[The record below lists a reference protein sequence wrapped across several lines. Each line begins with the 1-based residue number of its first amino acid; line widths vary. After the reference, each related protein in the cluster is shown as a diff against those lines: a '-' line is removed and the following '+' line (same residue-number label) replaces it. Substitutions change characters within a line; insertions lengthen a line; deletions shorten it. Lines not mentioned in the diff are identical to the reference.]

1 MANLAL
7 KYRPQTFDDITE
19 QSIVVDMLKNICK
32 SDELENRNFLLI
44 GPAGTGKAQP
54 MYSKILTPNGFINM
68 GDVHIGQEVFTANG
82 NIGKVIGIYPQGVR
96 PIYEITLQD
105 RTKIRVSDEHLNV
118 CYRYNQDL
126 KRREDF
132 CMTTTELVGFNKSSR
147 FKLRVDIPK
156 VTWQSD
162 VTPIDPY
169 LLGALLGDGSLSSG
183 NFGFSNS
190 EPDVVDKVDKILR
203 RDWNKYLKKCNGDNV
218 DYDIANVHQA
228 YHKYTI
234 EYQGNSFTSLSDV
247 ADALSLAGYPKF
259 DSSTILRLCEGTATN
274 TLKQYPE
281 LAKELTCSIDPNYRN
296 WQEID
301 PLRAALAELKLTAKS
316 TEKHIPAEY
325 LYATED
331 IRLELLRGL
340 YDTDGYTDV
349 HGVTSYTTCS
359 DQLSEDFAFLVR
371 SLGIRDTIVDAP
383 SYYTHDGIRHCTG
396 TVAHTHNLK
405 IPNDMLYCSSA
416 KHLNRRKHR
425 QHEPMRNII
434 DIKYIGDEECQCIM
448 IDHPDHTYISDDFVP
463 THNTTSAR
471 IMANMLNNNV
481 GEPIEVDAAS
491 HSGVDS
497 IREIIQQ
504 AKAYPVGCKYKVFI
518 IDEVH
523 SLSQTAFQ
531 ALLKAFED
539 GVGRSIFILCTT
551 NPEKIPATIISRVQ
565 VFQLSKI
572 SLDGIISRLKYVL
585 DSEIKEGRHITYTDD
600 AVSFIAKLANGG
612 MRDSLTLLDKALTY
626 STDLTTENL
635 VCALNLPNYDDYF
648 KLLGACAKKDNTAI
662 TAIINSV
669 YNSGVNF
676 VKWFEGF
683 HGFVMNVVKYIF
695 LQDINET
702 TIPAHYKDKISKYTT
717 AHAAVCLKLAN
728 KLLQLNYELKS
739 TQYLQEVALTHL
751 CTIPKKEGH

>member
-7 KYRPQTFDDITE
+7 KYRPQTFEDVTE

-54 MYSKILTPNGFINM
+54 LYSKILTPNGFIQM
-68 GDVHIGQEVFTANG
+68 ADVEIGTKVFTANG
-82 NIGKVIGIYPQGVR
+82 NIGRVTEIYPQGIR
-96 PIYEITLQD
+96 PIYEIKLSD
-105 RTKIRVSDEHLNV
+105 RTTIRVSDEHLNV
-118 CYRYNQDL
+118 CYRYNEDKKQ
-126 KRREDF
+126 REDF
-132 CMTTTELVGFNKSSR
+132 CITTKELIEKFESSR
-147 FKLRVDIPK
+147 FKLRVDIPT
-156 VTWQSD
+156 VTWPCLPL
-162 VTPIDPY
+162 PIDPY
-169 LLGALLGDGSLSSG
+169 LLGALIGDGSLSN
-183 NFGFSNS
+183 NFGFSNN
-190 EPDVVDKVDKILR
+190 EEDVIARVDSILR
-203 RDWNKYLKKCNGDNV
+203 RDWGMCLTHRDESTV
-218 DYDIANVHQA
+218 DYDIIYIPGTRN
-228 YHKYTI
+228 KYIFT
-234 EYQGNSFTSLSDV
+234 YQGVQYDTVARLRAVLV
-247 ADALSLAGYPKF
+247 ADGYPPL
-259 DSSTILRLCEGTATN
+259 DNDTILRLCNNNAPQIQR
-274 TLKQYPE
+274 KYPE
-281 LAKELTCSIDPNYRN
+281 LVGAVRCSLNENYNKEQAGS
-296 WQEID
+296 
-301 PLRAALAELKLTAKS
+301 LRHWLRLYQLSCKS
-316 TEKHIPAEY
+316 SEKHIPDIY
-325 LYATED
+325 LYSDRASR
-331 IRLELLRGL
+331 IALLQGL
-340 YDTDGYTDV
+340 MDTDGYINK
-349 HGVTSYTTCS
+349 GGSVTFTTCS
-359 DQLSEDFAFLVR
+359 PTLSDDFAFLVR
-371 SLGIRDTIVDAP
+371 SLGIRDTVVEYPAKYKHNGRYI
-383 SYYTHDGIRHCTG
+383 YTG
-396 TVAHTHNLK
+396 TTAYDHNLK
-405 IPNDMLYCSSA
+405 IPNELKYYSSE
-416 KHLNRRKHR
+416 KHSNRATMR
-425 QHEPMRNII
+425 QNPPMRNIESI
-434 DIKYIGDEECQCIM
+434 TYVGEEECQCIM
-448 IDHPDHTYISDDFVP
+448 IDHPDHTYISDGFIP

-523 SLSQTAFQ
+523 ALSQTAFQ

-539 GVGRSIFILCTT
+539 GVGRSVFVLCTT

-572 SLDGIISRLKYVL
+572 SLDGIVSRLKYVL

-695 LQDINET
+695 LQDMNET
-702 TIPAHYKDKISKYTT
+702 TIPAHYKDKILKYTT

-751 CTIPKKEGH
+751 CTVPKKEGH

>member
-7 KYRPQTFDDITE
+7 KYRPKTFDDVTE

-44 GPAGTGKAQP
+44 GPAGTGK
-54 MYSKILTPNGFINM
+54 
-68 GDVHIGQEVFTANG
+68 
-82 NIGKVIGIYPQGVR
+82 
-96 PIYEITLQD
+96 
-105 RTKIRVSDEHLNV
+105 
-118 CYRYNQDL
+118 
-126 KRREDF
+126 
-132 CMTTTELVGFNKSSR
+132 
-147 FKLRVDIPK
+147 
-156 VTWQSD
+156 
-162 VTPIDPY
+162 
-169 LLGALLGDGSLSSG
+169 
-183 NFGFSNS
+183 
-190 EPDVVDKVDKILR
+190 
-203 RDWNKYLKKCNGDNV
+203 
-218 DYDIANVHQA
+218 
-228 YHKYTI
+228 
-234 EYQGNSFTSLSDV
+234 
-247 ADALSLAGYPKF
+247 
-259 DSSTILRLCEGTATN
+259 
-274 TLKQYPE
+274 
-281 LAKELTCSIDPNYRN
+281 
-296 WQEID
+296 
-301 PLRAALAELKLTAKS
+301 
-316 TEKHIPAEY
+316 
-325 LYATED
+325 
-331 IRLELLRGL
+331 
-340 YDTDGYTDV
+340 
-349 HGVTSYTTCS
+349 
-359 DQLSEDFAFLVR
+359 
-371 SLGIRDTIVDAP
+371 
-383 SYYTHDGIRHCTG
+383 
-396 TVAHTHNLK
+396 
-405 IPNDMLYCSSA
+405 
-416 KHLNRRKHR
+416 
-425 QHEPMRNII
+425 
-434 DIKYIGDEECQCIM
+434 
-448 IDHPDHTYISDDFVP
+448 
-463 THNTTSAR
+463 TTSAR

-504 AKAYPVGCKYKVFI
+504 ARAYPVGCKYKVFI

-751 CTIPKKEGH
+751 CTVPKKEGH